1 MPDLTFDVAIIGAGV
16 VGAAVARELAQYD
29 LRCILIEAGD
39 DVGAGTSKANT
50 AILHTGF
57 DAKAGYLETRLVQRG
72 YHLLKDYSAQTG
84 IPVEPLGAI
93 LVAWEND
100 QLQALPA
107 IREAAHHNG
116 STDVEIISVEEL
128 YRLEPKL
135 GAGALGALIVPRE
148 SIICPFTVPIAYA
161 TQAVVNGVTL
171 RLNTPIQSIERT
183 ISGDYLLFNPHE
195 TITCTYLVNAA
206 GLHADT
212 INRMLGYDEFGVIPR
227 RGQLLVFDKM
237 TRGLVNHILLS
248 VPSKM
253 GKGVLISPTVFGNI
267 MLGPTA
273 ENLNDKSATETT
285 ADGIAMLLD
294 KGKRILPDLLNEEV
308 TAMYAGLRASTQH
321 DDYQIYLHEQAR
333 YLCLGGI
340 RSTGLSASLAIA
352 EYAVERLAEAGLN
365 LRRKPE
371 FQTITMPNLG
381 EAFPRPYQS
390 DELIQQNPDYG
401 RIVCH
406 CERVT
411 RGEILDAT
419 HSIIP
424 ARNADSLRRRTRAQM
439 GRCQGFFCAAEVN
452 ALLTEA
458 TNA

>member
-1 MPDLTFDVAIIGAGV
+1 MPESLIYDVAIIGAGV
-16 VGAAVARELAQYD
+16 VGAALARELAQYD
-29 LRCILIEAGD
+29 LRCVLIEAGD

-57 DAKAGYLETRLVQRG
+57 DAKAGLSGNAPGSARLSTAQGLQRANRDSG
-72 YHLLKDYSAQTG
+72 RAAWRDFGRLGRRSAS
-84 IPVEPLGAI
+84 GASGDSRNS
-93 LVAWEND
+93 AP
-100 QLQALPA
+100 Q
-107 IREAAHHNG
+107 
-116 STDVEIISVEEL
+116 
-128 YRLEPKL
+128 RLARCRDHFGRGTVSPGAEL

-161 TQAVVNGVTL
+161 TQAVINGVTSASEHPSSAH
-171 RLNTPIQSIERT
+171 RADSRGQ
-183 ISGDYLLFNPHE
+183 LFACTAPHE
-195 TITCTYLVNAA
+195 TITCRYLVNAA

-237 TRGLVNHILLS
+237 ARGLVNHILLPM
-248 VPSKM
+248 PSKM

-285 ADGIAMLLD
+285 ADGITMLLD
-294 KGKRILPDLLNEEV
+294 KGKRILPDLLDEEV

-321 DDYQIYLHEQAR
+321 DDYQIYLHERAR

-352 EYAVERLAEAGLN
+352 EYAVERLAEAGLESEAQSS
-365 LRRKPE
+365 E
-371 FQTITMPNLG
+371 FQTVTMPNLG

-390 DELIQQNPDYG
+390 DETD
-401 RIVCH
+401 
-406 CERVT
+406 
-411 RGEILDAT
+411 
-419 HSIIP
+419 P
-424 ARNADSLRRRTRAQM
+424 AES
-439 GRCQGFFCAAEVN
+439 
-452 ALLTEA
+452 
-458 TNA
+458 